1 MIYIA
6 HRWRD
11 RNLSRLELVVVLL
24 LFVLF
29 VFFILQRAINVFAV
43 AEKNYLDYT
52 VANIDTALR
61 LQSLVYFS
69 TNKLDELDDIVNTN
83 PMRFMELQETD
94 ELKSFYEDTKGAKQ
108 AIEQLY
114 SIQPSNYIGELFR
127 PELDSLK
134 KGSWYFDLELKKL
147 VYIVINAERFFT
159 ELEGEKRI
167 IFSIVFDYE
176 DVNSDGVFEEKIDI
190 FNRLFLQ
197 ADNQYEWL
205 N

>member
-159 ELEGEKRI
+159 ELEGKKRI
-167 IFSIVFDYE
+167 IFSVVFDYE
-176 DVNSDGVFEEKIDI
+176 DVNGDGVFEEKIDI

>member
-1 MIYIA
+1 MMYIA

-61 LQSLVYFS
+61 LQSLIYFS
-69 TNKLDELDDIVNTN
+69 NNKLEELGELVDSN

-94 ELKSFYEDTKGAKQ
+94 DLKSFYEDTRGAKQ

-114 SIQPSNYIGELFR
+114 SIQPSNYLGELFR
-127 PELDSLK
+127 PDLDNLK
-134 KGSWYFDLELKKL
+134 KGSWYFDVELKKL
-147 VYIVINAERFFT
+147 VYIVINTERFFT
-159 ELEGEKRI
+159 KLEGKKRI

-176 DVNSDGVFEEKIDI
+176 DINGDGIFQEKTDI
-190 FNRLFLQ
+190 FNRLFLK
-197 ADNQYEWL
+197 ADNKYEWL